1 MRSIALFLLI
11 IPLLW
16 ARPNPFEPVEQ
27 EAAESILMPPKQ
39 LDEKRVKLP
48 SSARVLKSITFTHQD
63 MDGSIGATSINIDRQ
78 IDWHAEIRVD
88 QPDAGLLT
96 RTLGAYTAVEDIALE
111 QNLFFIAG
119 DVIKMKT
126 SDGLIRSFFLPR
138 PSRIVMDFNNSL
150 QFEAHSAKLDGDY
163 FTEIDVSFHETFYRV
178 IVTLDSFYPYSI
190 EAVSDGYLLGL
201 N

>member
-11 IPLLW
+11 VPLLW
-16 ARPNPFEPVEQ
+16 ARPNPFEPIEH
-27 EAAESILMPPKQ
+27 ETGESIAMPPKQ
-39 LDEKRVKLP
+39 LEAKRVKLP
-48 SSARVLKSITFTHQD
+48 PSARVLKSITFTHQD
-63 MDGSIGATSINIDRQ
+63 MDGSISDTSIDIERQ
-78 IDWHAEIRVD
+78 IDWHAEIRID
-88 QPDAGLLT
+88 QPDAELLT
-96 RTLGAYTAVEDIALE
+96 RKLGAYTAVEDIMLD

-126 SDGLIRSFFLPR
+126 SDGLIRNFFLPR

-150 QFEAHSAKLDGDY
+150 QFEAQSTKLDGDY
-163 FTEIDVSFHETFYRV
+163 FKEIMVSFHETFYRV
-178 IVTLDSFYPYSI
+178 TVTLDSFYPYSI